1 VTISRS
7 AAMTDAGRRRRRNED
22 SYIREPPLFAIADG
36 MGGAQAGELASQLAA
51 TAFRE
56 AAGTEASPE
65 QQVTDLILEANRR
78 VFARSSED
86 QAVSGMGTTATVALV
101 HDGGVT
107 IGHVGDSRAY
117 LIRDGRLE
125 QVTEDHSLVSELVR
139 SGKLSPEE
147 ADSHPQR
154 SVITRVL
161 GTEPDVDVDTFSV
174 RTQPGDL
181 FLLCSDGLTS
191 MVDDQTIL
199 EIVDRNRTNLDGAV
213 RELVRTANRKGGEDN
228 ITVICFEIDGA
239 VAEDTAPTLHDE
251 ATLTEVDGVPAIATD
266 GRHGWDGDEWAPP
279 DTEPAPPRR
288 RRRRRTFAIAAI
300 ILIVLAL
307 AVAGGLLALSRAHFV
322 GVEKDG
328 HVAVYQGVPWNLVGG
343 VRLYRTVY
351 VSRLRAAQLSQAE
364 RRRLFDHEL
373 TSEGTAV
380 AKLRPYE
387 RQIPGT
393 P

>member
-1 VTISRS
+1 
-7 AAMTDAGRRRRRNED
+7 
-22 SYIREPPLFAIADG
+22 
-36 MGGAQAGELASQLAA
+36 ELASQLAA

-174 RTQPGDL
+174 RTRPGDL
-181 FLLCSDGLTS
+181 FLLCSDG
-191 MVDDQTIL
+191 
-199 EIVDRNRTNLDGAV
+199 
-213 RELVRTANRKGGEDN
+213 
-228 ITVICFEIDGA
+228 
-239 VAEDTAPTLHDE
+239 
-251 ATLTEVDGVPAIATD
+251 
-266 GRHGWDGDEWAPP
+266 
-279 DTEPAPPRR
+279 
-288 RRRRRTFAIAAI
+288 
-300 ILIVLAL
+300 
-307 AVAGGLLALSRAHFV
+307 
-322 GVEKDG
+322 
-328 HVAVYQGVPWNLVGG
+328 
-343 VRLYRTVY
+343 
-351 VSRLRAAQLSQAE
+351 
-364 RRRLFDHEL
+364 
-373 TSEGTAV
+373 
-380 AKLRPYE
+380 
-387 RQIPGT
+387 
-393 P
+393 